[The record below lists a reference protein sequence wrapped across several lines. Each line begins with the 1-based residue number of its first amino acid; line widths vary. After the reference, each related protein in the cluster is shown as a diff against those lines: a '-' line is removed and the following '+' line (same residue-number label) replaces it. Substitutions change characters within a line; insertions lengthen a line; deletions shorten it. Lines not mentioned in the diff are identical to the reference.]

1 MIQRKST
8 FWHGVKQFQAPFLFC
23 LVLPVRNRH
32 VSQKSEAKLTKR
44 CNVASSIYCLAEIIS
59 RRRGKMYL
67 FLYYY
72 FSNFFLTHLTL
83 LKT

>member
-8 FWHGVKQFQAPFLFC
+8 FWHGVKRFQAPFLFC
-23 LVLPVRNRH
+23 LVLLVRNRH

-67 FLYYY
+67 FFLLL
-72 FSNFFLTHLTL
+72 FFKLFLTH
-83 LKT
+83 